1 MDWMKWLFST
11 WTMIRLSGLSGHFF
25 MTISVLAGLLGS
37 YPALKKQKARL
48 HHVHLYSGW
57 AGLLAIVLHATLII
71 VDTYAPLTIFEVLI
85 PGQASYEPLW
95 NAFGTISLY
104 LFGFV
109 LVTSDFLKETLGK
122 TLWKLTHWLVLP
134 AWLLMTAHGLFIG
147 TDTGTL
153 FTTVW
158 YAVSTLTMFT
168 LVLYRMRIR
177 PMRRTRTS
185 AKERSVVH

>member
-11 WTMIRLSGLSGHFF
+11 WTMIRLSGMTGHFF
-25 MTISVLAGLLGS
+25 LTLSVLAGLIGS
-37 YPALKKQKARL
+37 FPTLKKQKARL
-48 HHVHLYSGW
+48 HHIHLYSGW

-71 VDTYAPLTIFEVLI
+71 VDTYAPMSLLEILI
-85 PGQASYEPLW
+85 PGTASYEPLW

-109 LVTSDFLKETLGK
+109 LVTSDFLKEFLGK

-134 AWLLMTAHGLFIG
+134 AWLLMTLHGIFIG

-153 FTTVW
+153 FTIIW
-158 YAVSTLTMFT
+158 YACSTLTLFT
-168 LVLYRMRIR
+168 LVLYRMQLR
-177 PMRRTRTS
+177 PNVKTQTKQES
-185 AKERSVVH
+185 SVSG

>member
-1 MDWMKWLFST
+1 MDWMKWLFLT
-11 WTMIRLSGLSGHFF
+11 WTMIRLSGLTGHFF
-25 MTISVLAGLLGS
+25 LTLSVLAGLLGS
-37 YPALKKQKARL
+37 FPALKKQKARL
-48 HHVHLYSGW
+48 HNIHLYSGW

-71 VDTYAPLTIFEVLI
+71 VDTYAPLSLLEILV
-85 PGQASYEPLW
+85 PGTASYEPLW

-134 AWLLMTAHGLFIG
+134 AWLLMTLHGIFIG

-153 FTTVW
+153 FTTIW
-158 YAVSTLTMFT
+158 YACSTLTLFT
-168 LVLYRMRIR
+168 LILYRMQIR
-177 PMRRTRTS
+177 PKTAAPKKQAS
-185 AKERSVVH
+185 SFVK

>member
-11 WTMIRLSGLSGHFF
+11 WTMIRLSGLTGHFF
-25 MTISVLAGLLGS
+25 LTLSVLAGLLGS
-37 YPALKKQKARL
+37 FPALKKQKARL
-48 HHVHLYSGW
+48 HNIHLYSGW

-71 VDTYAPLTIFEVLI
+71 VDTYAPLSLLEILI
-85 PGQASYEPLW
+85 PGTASYKPLW

-134 AWLLMTAHGLFIG
+134 AWLLMTLHGIFIG

-153 FTTVW
+153 FTTIW
-158 YAVSTLTMFT
+158 YACSTLTLFT
-168 LVLYRMRIR
+168 LILYRMQIR
-177 PMRRTRTS
+177 PKTAAPKKQAS
-185 AKERSVVH
+185 SLVK

>member
-11 WTMIRLSGLSGHFF
+11 WTMIRLSGLTGHFF
-25 MTISVLAGLLGS
+25 LTLSVLAGLLGS
-37 YPALKKQKARL
+37 FPALKKQKARL
-48 HHVHLYSGW
+48 HNIHLYSGW

-71 VDTYAPLTIFEVLI
+71 VDTYAPLSLLEILI
-85 PGQASYEPLW
+85 PGTASYEPLW

-134 AWLLMTAHGLFIG
+134 AWLLMTLHGIFIG

-153 FTTVW
+153 FTTIW
-158 YAVSTLTMFT
+158 YACSTLTLFT
-168 LVLYRMRIR
+168 LILYRMQVR
-177 PMRRTRTS
+177 PKTATPKKQAS
-185 AKERSVVH
+185 SLVK

>member
-11 WTMIRLSGLSGHFF
+11 WTMIRLSGLTGHFF
-25 MTISVLAGLLGS
+25 LTLSVLAGLLGS
-37 YPALKKQKARL
+37 FPALKKQKARL
-48 HHVHLYSGW
+48 HNIHLYSGW

-71 VDTYAPLTIFEVLI
+71 VDTYAPLSLLEILV
-85 PGQASYEPLW
+85 PGTASYEPLW

-134 AWLLMTAHGLFIG
+134 AWLLMTLHGIFIG

-153 FTTVW
+153 FTTIW
-158 YAVSTLTMFT
+158 YACSTLTLFT
-168 LVLYRMRIR
+168 LILYRMQIR
-177 PMRRTRTS
+177 PKTAAPKKQAS
-185 AKERSVVH
+185 SFVK

>member
-11 WTMIRLSGLSGHFF
+11 WTMIRLSGMTGHFF
-25 MTISVLAGLLGS
+25 LTLSVLAGLLGS
-37 YPALKKQKARL
+37 FPTLKKQKARL
-48 HHVHLYSGW
+48 HHIHLYSGW

-71 VDTYAPLTIFEVLI
+71 VDTYAPMSLLEILI
-85 PGQASYEPLW
+85 PGTASYEPLW

-109 LVTSDFLKETLGK
+109 LVTSDFLKEFLGK

-134 AWLLMTAHGLFIG
+134 AWLLMTLHGIFIG

-153 FTTVW
+153 FTIIW
-158 YAVSTLTMFT
+158 YACSTLTLFT
-168 LVLYRMRIR
+168 LVLYRMQLR
-177 PMRRTRTS
+177 PNFKTQTKQES
-185 AKERSVVH
+185 SVSG

>member
-11 WTMIRLSGLSGHFF
+11 WTMIRLSGLTGHFF
-25 MTISVLAGLLGS
+25 LTLSVLAGLLGS
-37 YPALKKQKARL
+37 FPALKKQKARL
-48 HHVHLYSGW
+48 HNIHLYSGW

-71 VDTYAPLTIFEVLI
+71 VDTYAPLSLLEILI
-85 PGQASYEPLW
+85 PGTASYEPLW

-134 AWLLMTAHGLFIG
+134 AWLLMTLHGIFIG

-153 FTTVW
+153 FTTIW
-158 YAVSTLTMFT
+158 YACSTLTLFT
-168 LVLYRMRIR
+168 LILYRMQIR
-177 PMRRTRTS
+177 PKTAAPKKQAS
-185 AKERSVVH
+185 SLVK

>member
-11 WTMIRLSGLSGHFF
+11 WTMIRLSGMTGHFF
-25 MTISVLAGLLGS
+25 LTLSVLGGLLGS
-37 YPALKKQKARL
+37 FPTLKKQKARL
-48 HHVHLYSGW
+48 HHIHLYSGW

-71 VDTYAPLTIFEVLI
+71 VDTYAPMSLLEILI
-85 PGQASYEPLW
+85 PGTASYEPLW

-109 LVTSDFLKETLGK
+109 LVTSDFLKEFLGK

-134 AWLLMTAHGLFIG
+134 AWLLMTLHGIFIG

-153 FTTVW
+153 FTTIW
-158 YAVSTLTMFT
+158 YACSTLTLFT
-168 LVLYRMRIR
+168 LVLYRMQLR
-177 PMRRTRTS
+177 PNVKTQTKQES
-185 AKERSVVH
+185 SVSG

>member
-37 YPALKKQKARL
+37 YPAFKKQKARL

-95 NAFGTISLY
+95 NALGTISLY

-122 TLWKLTHWLVLP
+122 TLWKLTHWL
-134 AWLLMTAHGLFIG
+134 FIG

-153 FTTVW
+153 FTTIW

-177 PMRRTRTS
+177 PMQRTRTS

>member
-11 WTMIRLSGLSGHFF
+11 WTMIRLSGLTGHFF
-25 MTISVLAGLLGS
+25 LTLSVLAGLLGS
-37 YPALKKQKARL
+37 FPALKKQKARL
-48 HHVHLYSGW
+48 HNIHLYSGW
-57 AGLLAIVLHATLII
+57 AGLLAIILHATLIV
-71 VDTYAPLTIFEVLI
+71 VDTYAPLTILEIII
-85 PGQASYEPLW
+85 PGNASYEPLW

-134 AWLLMTAHGLFIG
+134 AWLLMTLHGIFIG

-153 FTTVW
+153 FTTIW
-158 YAVSTLTMFT
+158 YGCSTLTLFT
-168 LVLYRMRIR
+168 LVLYRMQLR
-177 PMRRTRTS
+177 PNVKTQTKQES
-185 AKERSVVH
+185 SVSG

>member
-11 WTMIRLSGLSGHFF
+11 WTMIRLSGLTGHFF
-25 MTISVLAGLLGS
+25 LTLSVLAGLLGS
-37 YPALKKQKARL
+37 FPALKKQKARL
-48 HHVHLYSGW
+48 HNIHLYSGW
-57 AGLLAIVLHATLII
+57 AGLLAIILHATLIV
-71 VDTYAPLTIFEVLI
+71 VDKYAPLTILEIII
-85 PGQASYEPLW
+85 PGNASYEPLW

-134 AWLLMTAHGLFIG
+134 AWLLMTLHGIFIG

-153 FTTVW
+153 FTTIW
-158 YAVSTLTMFT
+158 YACSTLTLFT
-168 LVLYRMRIR
+168 LVLYRMQLR
-177 PMRRTRTS
+177 PNVKTQTKQES
-185 AKERSVVH
+185 SVSG

>member
-11 WTMIRLSGLSGHFF
+11 WTMIRLSGLTGHFF
-25 MTISVLAGLLGS
+25 LTLSVLAGLLGS
-37 YPALKKQKARL
+37 FPALKKQKARL
-48 HHVHLYSGW
+48 HNIHLYSGW

-71 VDTYAPLTIFEVLI
+71 VDTYAPLSLLEILV
-85 PGQASYEPLW
+85 PGTASYEPLW

-134 AWLLMTAHGLFIG
+134 AWLLMTLHGIFIG

-153 FTTVW
+153 FTTIW
-158 YAVSTLTMFT
+158 YACSTLTLFT
-168 LVLYRMRIR
+168 LILYRMQIR
-177 PMRRTRTS
+177 PKTAAPKKQAS
-185 AKERSVVH
+185 SLVK

>member
-11 WTMIRLSGLSGHFF
+11 WTMIRLSGLTGHFF
-25 MTISVLAGLLGS
+25 LTLSVLAGLLGS
-37 YPALKKQKARL
+37 FPALKKQKARL
-48 HHVHLYSGW
+48 HNIHLYSGW
-57 AGLLAIVLHATLII
+57 TGLLAIVLHATLII
-71 VDTYAPLTIFEVLI
+71 VDTYAPLSLLEILV
-85 PGQASYEPLW
+85 PGTASYEPLW

-134 AWLLMTAHGLFIG
+134 AWLLMTLHGIFIG

-153 FTTVW
+153 FTTIW
-158 YAVSTLTMFT
+158 YACSTLTLFT
-168 LVLYRMRIR
+168 LILYRMQIR
-177 PMRRTRTS
+177 PKTAAPKKQAS
-185 AKERSVVH
+185 SFVK

>member
-11 WTMIRLSGLSGHFF
+11 WTMIRLSGLTGHFF
-25 MTISVLAGLLGS
+25 LTLSVLAGLLGS
-37 YPALKKQKARL
+37 FPALKKQKARL
-48 HHVHLYSGW
+48 HNIHLYSGW

-71 VDTYAPLTIFEVLI
+71 VDTYAPLSLLEILI
-85 PGQASYEPLW
+85 PGTASYEPLW

-134 AWLLMTAHGLFIG
+134 AWLLMTLHGIFIG

-153 FTTVW
+153 FTTIW
-158 YAVSTLTMFT
+158 YACSTLTLFT
-168 LVLYRMRIR
+168 LILYRMQIR
-177 PMRRTRTS
+177 PKTAAPKKQAS
-185 AKERSVVH
+185 SFVK

>member
-11 WTMIRLSGLSGHFF
+11 WTMIRLSGLTGHFF
-25 MTISVLAGLLGS
+25 LTLSVLAGLLGS
-37 YPALKKQKARL
+37 FPTLKKQKARL
-48 HHVHLYSGW
+48 HNIHLYSGW
-57 AGLLAIVLHATLII
+57 AGLLAIILHATLIV
-71 VDTYAPLTIFEVLI
+71 VDTYAPLTILEIII
-85 PGQASYEPLW
+85 PGNASYEPLW

-134 AWLLMTAHGLFIG
+134 AWLLMTLHGIFIG

-153 FTTVW
+153 FTTIW
-158 YAVSTLTMFT
+158 YACSTLTLFT
-168 LVLYRMRIR
+168 LVLYRMQLR
-177 PMRRTRTS
+177 PNVKTQTKQES
-185 AKERSVVH
+185 SVSG

>member
-11 WTMIRLSGLSGHFF
+11 WTMIRFSGLTGHFF
-25 MTISVLAGLLGS
+25 LTLSVLAGLLGS
-37 YPALKKQKARL
+37 FPALKKQKARL
-48 HHVHLYSGW
+48 HNIHLYSGW

-71 VDTYAPLTIFEVLI
+71 VDTYAPLSLLEILI
-85 PGQASYEPLW
+85 PGTASYEPLW

-134 AWLLMTAHGLFIG
+134 AWLLMTLHGIFIG

-153 FTTVW
+153 FTTIW
-158 YAVSTLTMFT
+158 YACSTLTLFT
-168 LVLYRMRIR
+168 LILYRMQIR
-177 PMRRTRTS
+177 PKTAAPKKQAS
-185 AKERSVVH
+185 SLVK

>member
-11 WTMIRLSGLSGHFF
+11 WTMIRLSGLTGHFF
-25 MTISVLAGLLGS
+25 LTLSVLAGLLGS
-37 YPALKKQKARL
+37 FPALKKQKARL
-48 HHVHLYSGW
+48 HNIHLYSGW

-71 VDTYAPLTIFEVLI
+71 VDTYAPLSLLEILV
-85 PGQASYEPLW
+85 PGTASYEPLW

-134 AWLLMTAHGLFIG
+134 AWLLMTLHGIFIG

-153 FTTVW
+153 FTTIW
-158 YAVSTLTMFT
+158 YACSTLTLFT
-168 LVLYRMRIR
+168 LILYRMQVR
-177 PMRRTRTS
+177 PKTAAPKKQAS
-185 AKERSVVH
+185 SLVK

>member
-11 WTMIRLSGLSGHFF
+11 WTMIRLSGLTGHFF
-25 MTISVLAGLLGS
+25 LTLSVLAGLLGS
-37 YPALKKQKARL
+37 FPALKKQKARL
-48 HHVHLYSGW
+48 HNIHLYSGW
-57 AGLLAIVLHATLII
+57 AGLLAIILHATLIV
-71 VDTYAPLTIFEVLI
+71 VDTYAPLTILEIII
-85 PGQASYEPLW
+85 PGNASYEPLW

-134 AWLLMTAHGLFIG
+134 AWLLMTLHGIFIG

-153 FTTVW
+153 FTTIW
-158 YAVSTLTMFT
+158 YACSTLTLFT
-168 LVLYRMRIR
+168 LVLYRMQLR
-177 PMRRTRTS
+177 PNVKTQTKQES
-185 AKERSVVH
+185 SVSG

>member
-11 WTMIRLSGLSGHFF
+11 WTMIRLSGLTGHFF
-25 MTISVLAGLLGS
+25 LTLSVLAGLLGS
-37 YPALKKQKARL
+37 FPSLKKQKARL
-48 HHVHLYSGW
+48 HNIHLYSGW

-71 VDTYAPLTIFEVLI
+71 VDTYAPLSLLEILI
-85 PGQASYEPLW
+85 PGTASYEPLW

-134 AWLLMTAHGLFIG
+134 AWILMTLHGIFIG

-153 FTTVW
+153 FTTIW
-158 YAVSTLTMFT
+158 YACSTLTLFT
-168 LVLYRMRIR
+168 LILYRMQVR
-177 PMRRTRTS
+177 PKTATPKKQASSMV
-185 AKERSVVH
+185 K

>member
-11 WTMIRLSGLSGHFF
+11 WTMIRLSGLTGHFF
-25 MTISVLAGLLGS
+25 LTLSVLAGLLGS
-37 YPALKKQKARL
+37 FLALKKQKARL
-48 HHVHLYSGW
+48 HNIHLYSGW
-57 AGLLAIVLHATLII
+57 AGLLAIILHATLIV
-71 VDTYAPLTIFEVLI
+71 VDTYAPLTILEIII
-85 PGQASYEPLW
+85 PGNASYEPLW

-134 AWLLMTAHGLFIG
+134 AWLLMTLHGIFIG

-153 FTTVW
+153 FTTIW
-158 YAVSTLTMFT
+158 YACSTLTLFT
-168 LVLYRMRIR
+168 LVLYRMQLR
-177 PMRRTRTS
+177 PNVKTQTKQES
-185 AKERSVVH
+185 SVSG

>member
-11 WTMIRLSGLSGHFF
+11 WTMIRLSGLTGHFF
-25 MTISVLAGLLGS
+25 LTLSVLAGLLGS
-37 YPALKKQKARL
+37 FPSLKKQKARL
-48 HHVHLYSGW
+48 HNIHLYSGW

-71 VDTYAPLTIFEVLI
+71 VDTYAPLSLLEILI
-85 PGQASYEPLW
+85 PGTASYEPLW

-134 AWLLMTAHGLFIG
+134 AWLLMTLHGIFIG

-153 FTTVW
+153 FTTIW
-158 YAVSTLTMFT
+158 YACSTLTLFT
-168 LVLYRMRIR
+168 LILYRMQVR
-177 PMRRTRTS
+177 PKTATPKKQAS
-185 AKERSVVH
+185 SLVK

>member
-11 WTMIRLSGLSGHFF
+11 WTMIRLSGMTGHFF
-25 MTISVLAGLLGS
+25 LTLSVLAGLLGS
-37 YPALKKQKARL
+37 FPTLKKQKARL
-48 HHVHLYSGW
+48 HHIHLYSGW

-71 VDTYAPLTIFEVLI
+71 VDTYAPMSLLEILI
-85 PGQASYEPLW
+85 PGTASYEPLW

-109 LVTSDFLKETLGK
+109 LVTSDFLKEFLGK

-134 AWLLMTAHGLFIG
+134 AWLLMTLHGIFIG

-153 FTTVW
+153 FTTIW
-158 YAVSTLTMFT
+158 YACSTLTLFT
-168 LVLYRMRIR
+168 LVLYRMQLR
-177 PMRRTRTS
+177 PNVKTKTKQES
-185 AKERSVVH
+185 SVSG

>member
-1 MDWMKWLFST
+1 M
-11 WTMIRLSGLSGHFF
+11 
-25 MTISVLAGLLGS
+25 
-37 YPALKKQKARL
+37 
-48 HHVHLYSGW
+48 HLYSGW

-71 VDTYAPLTIFEVLI
+71 VDSYAPLTIFEVLI

-95 NAFGTISLY
+95 NALGTISLY

-153 FTTVW
+153 FTTIW
-158 YAVSTLTMFT
+158 YAISTLTMFT

-177 PMRRTRTS
+177 PVQRTRTS
-185 AKERSVVH
+185 AKERSVVR

>member
-11 WTMIRLSGLSGHFF
+11 WTMIRLSGLTGHFF
-25 MTISVLAGLLGS
+25 LTLSVLAGLLGS
-37 YPALKKQKARL
+37 FPALKKQKARL
-48 HHVHLYSGW
+48 HNIHLYSGW
-57 AGLLAIVLHATLII
+57 AGLLAIILHATLI
-71 VDTYAPLTIFEVLI
+71 VVNTYAPLTILEIII
-85 PGQASYEPLW
+85 PGNASYEPLW

-134 AWLLMTAHGLFIG
+134 AWLLMTLHGIFIG

-153 FTTVW
+153 FTTIW
-158 YAVSTLTMFT
+158 YACSTLTLFT
-168 LVLYRMRIR
+168 LVLYRMQLR
-177 PMRRTRTS
+177 PNVKTQTKQES
-185 AKERSVVH
+185 SVSG

>member
-1 MDWMKWLFST
+1 MDWIKWLFST
-11 WTMIRLSGLSGHFF
+11 WTMIRLSGLTGHFF
-25 MTISVLAGLLGS
+25 LTLSVLAGLLGS
-37 YPALKKQKARL
+37 FPALKKQKARL
-48 HHVHLYSGW
+48 HNVHLYSGW

-71 VDTYAPLTIFEVLI
+71 VDTYAPLSLLEILV
-85 PGQASYEPLW
+85 PGTASYEPLW

-134 AWLLMTAHGLFIG
+134 AWLLMTLHGIFIG

-153 FTTVW
+153 FTTIW
-158 YAVSTLTMFT
+158 YACSTLTLFT
-168 LVLYRMRIR
+168 LILYRMQIR
-177 PMRRTRTS
+177 PKTAAPKKQAS
-185 AKERSVVH
+185 SFVK

>member
-11 WTMIRLSGLSGHFF
+11 WTMIRLSGMTGHFF
-25 MTISVLAGLLGS
+25 LTLSVLAGLLGS
-37 YPALKKQKARL
+37 FPTLKKQKARL
-48 HHVHLYSGW
+48 HHIHLYSGW

-71 VDTYAPLTIFEVLI
+71 VDTYAPMSLLEILI
-85 PGQASYEPLW
+85 PGTASYEPLW

-109 LVTSDFLKETLGK
+109 LVTSDFLKEFLGK

-134 AWLLMTAHGLFIG
+134 AWLLMTLHGIFIG

-153 FTTVW
+153 FTTIW
-158 YAVSTLTMFT
+158 YACSTLTLFT
-168 LVLYRMRIR
+168 LVLYRMQLR
-177 PMRRTRTS
+177 PNVKTQTKQES
-185 AKERSVVH
+185 SVSG